1 MLSIAYS
8 VFRTN
13 QSIVSSLKETHYGN
27 ERTDSKYIQHYWLD
41 YPDYWR
47 IQKDKAITC
56 NPVACIKN
64 FQNSSTGIRVF
75 IFYLVI
81 TLC

>member
-13 QSIVSSLKETHYGN
+13 QSIVSSLKETQYDN
-27 ERTDSKYIQHYWLD
+27 ERTDLKYIQHYWLD
-41 YPDYWR
+41 YPNYWR
-47 IQKDKAITC
+47 IRKD
-56 NPVACIKN
+56 NPMACIKN
-64 FQNSSTGIRVF
+64 FVT
-75 IFYLVI
+75 